1 MQNNRMIIIAL
12 VFVNSL
18 SYSASDDKEGEHSL
32 INTIAAT
39 QLEKELINSGRY
51 ALFKMV
57 RTLYAMLELNVGL
70 NERMLVEF
78 KKNTDL
84 GIYIVFNDVYAL
96 SPSDICMPWGRI
108 YLSGRYSS
116 DQKKGIESLLR
127 KRLKVRHESFFQHL
141 SCYQVLQIDNE
152 SLPNQLERE
161 GEKGR
166 PMYAIKAE
174 WEVLNF
180 MHKRE
185 KTLVWL
191 NEYRNFY
198 QSKAKALNTICN
210 EG

>member
-18 SYSASDDKEGEHSL
+18 SYSASDDKKGEHSL

-116 DQKKGIESLLR
+116 DQKNGIESLLR

-141 SCYQVLQIDNE
+141 SCYQVLQIDDE
-152 SLPNQLERE
+152 PIPNQVERE
-161 GEKGR
+161 DEKR
-166 PMYAIKAE
+166 RSISEVQRE

-185 KTLVWL
+185 KTLAWL
-191 NEYRNFY
+191 SEYKKFY
-198 QSKAKALNTICN
+198 QSPLKNLDDVAD
-210 EG
+210 